1 MDKLCMNC
9 NQKVCICNPHFYNN
23 ISTLDKLDKFSKKMG
38 GQGLTSLNQ
47 KNFPEI
53 KEEYLMKELLGDNY
67 ADILKNADAGANAGA
82 GADDIF
88 SNPKYGS
95 LLKEM
100 FENGND
106 QLLLQKSTMKL
117 INEIINNVGS
127 GDDELSGQLIK
138 EKEFGKEPISIS
150 KNKMTEYLQKENEM
164 LKKELEE
171 CRYEN
176 KCLSMKLKDYRNSK
190 PTYTMSK
197 LLDGLHIDSYQYADD
212 GICKKK
218 DCIEEQDYISDED
231 YIDENEEVTINI

>member
-9 NQKVCICNPHFYNN
+9 NKKVCICNPHFYNN
-23 ISTLDKLDKFSKKMG
+23 ISTLDMLDKFSKKMG
-38 GQGLTSLNQ
+38 GEGLKSLDQ

-67 ADILKNADAGANAGA
+67 ADILKNADAGGGANA

-100 FENGND
+100 FESGYD

-117 INEIINNVGS
+117 VNEIINNVGS

-150 KNKMTEYLQKENEM
+150 KNKMTEDLQKENEM
-164 LKKELEE
+164 LKKELEV

-176 KCLSMKLKDYRNSK
+176 KCLSMKLKDYGNSE
-190 PTYTMSK
+190 PPYVMSK
-197 LLDGLHIDSYQYADD
+197 LLDGLHIDSYQYTDD
-212 GICKKK
+212 GIGERK
-218 DCIEEQDYISDED
+218 DHISDED